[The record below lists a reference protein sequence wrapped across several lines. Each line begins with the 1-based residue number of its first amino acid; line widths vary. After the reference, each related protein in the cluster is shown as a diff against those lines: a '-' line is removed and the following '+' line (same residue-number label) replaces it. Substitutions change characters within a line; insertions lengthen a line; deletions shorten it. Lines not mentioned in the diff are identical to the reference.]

1 MVGAPH
7 GRPEKTEIKPVL
19 SPEHEQK
26 FQHGIE
32 LFNKREF
39 FDCHEVLEEVW
50 KHQPEPE
57 RQLTQGIIQIAVA
70 YYHALRG
77 NSAGAIKL
85 LARGIPRVKP
95 FLPFASGLEL
105 KNFLDIVEEDFVSI
119 RTGKDATELL
129 IPSID
134 AGP

>member
-1 MVGAPH
+1 MLPS
-7 GRPEKTEIKPVL
+7 EDE
-19 SPEHEQK
+19 EK
-26 FQHGIE
+26 FQLGIE

-85 LARGIPRVKP
+85 FARGITRVEP
-95 FLPFASGLEL
+95 FLPSASALHLEAFLKDVNNDFAAVQ
-105 KNFLDIVEEDFVSI
+105 N
-119 RTGKDATELL
+119 GKSPSELL
-129 IPSID
+129 IPTIGQIR
-134 AGP
+134 AY